1 MDRTLEQARQHFLE
15 GIEHF
20 EAGRLEV
27 ARMCFSASL
36 ALAPERASVLGNL
49 GITLYHL
56 GKWEEAVPPL
66 QRATAADP
74 NYAEAWISLGLCHE
88 ALGQWADAAD
98 ALEQGLALAPGDA
111 RLWQIC
117 GQCRERSGRVDAA
130 LGAFD
135 RALEID
141 PEAAEAWSAR
151 GNLLRD
157 LNRLDEAAH
166 CFKKA
171 IALGAD
177 PELHAYFLAAVN
189 GSGWPASPPRA
200 YVEGLFDQYS
210 VDFDSHLVEQLQ
222 YRGHEWLLRP
232 LIASGRRYRAV
243 LDLGCG
249 TGLCGPLIAP
259 VADAIDGV
267 DISAAMLEQARRLGL
282 YRELVH
288 QDLTAFLADSE
299 RRADLVVAADVF
311 IYVGALDQVFGAV
324 RRVLEPG
331 GCFAFTVE
339 LAPDGE
345 DFVLQPSLRYA
356 HSEAYVRRLA
366 QACGFT
372 VRDVRR
378 APLRQNRAEPL
389 DALYVYLG

>member
-20 EAGRLEV
+20 EAGRLED
-27 ARMCFSASL
+27 ALMCFSASL

-49 GITLYHL
+49 GITLFHL
-56 GKWEEAVPPL
+56 GKWDDAVPPL
-66 QRATAADP
+66 RRATAADP

-111 RLWQIC
+111 RLWQLC
-117 GQCRERSGRVDAA
+117 GQCRERSGRVGAA

-141 PEAAEAWSAR
+141 PDAAEAWSAR

-157 LNRLDEAAH
+157 LNRLDEAAN
-166 CFKKA
+166 CFEKA

-189 GSGWPASPPRA
+189 GSSGPASPPRA

-210 VDFDSHLVEQLQ
+210 VDFESHLVGQLQ

-232 LIASGRRYRAV
+232 LIASGRRYRSV

-249 TGLCGPLIAP
+249 TGLCAPLVAP
-259 VADAIDGV
+259 FADAIYGV
-267 DISAAMLEQARRLGL
+267 DVSAAMLEQARGLGL
-282 YRELVH
+282 YRELAH
-288 QDLTAFLADSE
+288 QDLTTFLAEAD
-299 RRADLVVAADVF
+299 RRADLVIAADVF
-311 IYVGALDQVFGAV
+311 IYVGALDDVFGAV
-324 RRVLEPG
+324 RRILEPG
-331 GCFAFTVE
+331 GCFAFTAE
-339 LAPDGE
+339 RAPDQD
-345 DFVLQPSLRYA
+345 DFRLLPSLRYA
-356 HSEAYVRRLA
+356 HSEAYIRRLA
-366 QACGFT
+366 DAHGFR
-372 VRDVRR
+372 VRELTI
-378 APLRQNRAEPL
+378 APLRQSQQAPL
-389 DALYVYLG
+389 EALYVYLE